1 MLLYTDT
8 DSYIY
13 EMETDDFYSD
23 IVGDVETLFDT
34 SEFDVS
40 HPSGIQTGV
49 NKKVICMMKDEAG
62 GKIIQECVCLGA
74 KQHSYITYE
83 DSSEHKRC
91 KGVKKNVVE
100 NTITHDDNKN
110 CALYHKEQMRK
121 MNLIRSHLHDVY
133 SEEVNK
139 VALSP
144 KDDKRVIME
153 DEIHT
158 LAYGHYRLKTEGAR
172 GFIGF
177 DISVPSCSKNSPY

>member
-100 NTITHDDNKN
+100 NGCSKW
-110 CALYHKEQMRK
+110 KK
-121 MNLIRSHLHDVY
+121 
-133 SEEVNK
+133 
-139 VALSP
+139 
-144 KDDKRVIME
+144 
-153 DEIHT
+153 T
-158 LAYGHYRLKTEGAR
+158 LAYLLVLPGSRAR
-172 GFIGF
+172 IVRCGGRY
-177 DISVPSCSKNSPY
+177 DPQLVKRSSE